1 MKSKLMDEVMD
12 AVGELPDFGNLLL
25 REGGFPHLPA
35 PTMSQFANKAD
46 YEAAIKSQSD
56 AWHYA
61 GTAPSISG
69 VYETRTS
76 ENQKTRM
83 FQHWNGVFWGA
94 YTDTPKHASLSSIAS
109 KISATQ
115 FVQWREVQP

>member
-1 MKSKLMDEVMD
+1 MKSKLKEEVMD

-25 REGGFPHLPA
+25 LESGYPHLDDTPK
-35 PTMSQFANKAD
+35 Q
-46 YEAAIKSQSD
+46 SQSD
-56 AWHYA
+56 AWNEA

-76 ENQKTRM
+76 ENQKARL

-94 YTDTPKHASLSSIAS
+94 YTDTPKHAALSSIAA

>member
-1 MKSKLMDEVMD
+1 MKSKLKEEVMD

-25 REGGFPHLPA
+25 RESGYPHLDDTPK
-35 PTMSQFANKAD
+35 Q
-46 YEAAIKSQSD
+46 SQSEV
-56 AWHYA
+56 WHYA

-76 ENQKTRM
+76 ANQKTRL

-94 YTDTPKHASLSSIAS
+94 YADTPKHAALSSIAA